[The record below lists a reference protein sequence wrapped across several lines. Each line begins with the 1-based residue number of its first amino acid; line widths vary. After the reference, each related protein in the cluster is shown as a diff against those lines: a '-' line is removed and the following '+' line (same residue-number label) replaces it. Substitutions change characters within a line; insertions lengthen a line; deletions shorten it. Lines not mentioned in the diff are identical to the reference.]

1 MNVMRDEIQVLCF
14 NDTWSLVL
22 FHPLMNV
29 IGSCWVYR
37 IKHHVDSNIERYM
50 TRSVAKGSTRQQGI
64 DYSKTSNPVIKQ
76 VTVRLVFF
84 IVVLHGW
91 KIHQLDIHNAPQ

>member
-1 MNVMRDEIQVLCF
+1 
-14 NDTWSLVL
+14 
-22 FHPLMNV
+22 
-29 IGSCWVYR
+29 
-37 IKHHVDSNIERYM
+37 M